1 MNLVFEYTVYCEF
14 VFGPWPVTLP
24 LLYSYCHTVLNIYI
38 YTYWHTVLKI
48 EYLLAYSVGH
58 DIRYW

>member
-38 YTYWHTVLKI
+38 YILIGIQYLK
-48 EYLLAYSVGH
+48 
-58 DIRYW
+58 